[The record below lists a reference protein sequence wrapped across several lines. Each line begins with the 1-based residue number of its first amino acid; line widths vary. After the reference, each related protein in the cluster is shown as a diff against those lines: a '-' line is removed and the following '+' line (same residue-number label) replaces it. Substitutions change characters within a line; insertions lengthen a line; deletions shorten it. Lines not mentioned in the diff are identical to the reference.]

1 MTARPRA
8 LPPILLTV
16 LLHGALLLA
25 LLQEVQNQRQIRPRG
40 PAIQWLLPSATVIV
54 PHTHA
59 PAPRAAPTP
68 ASKAAAPITVHQ
80 ASAAAAPTSGSTENP
95 PAIAASPGAAPV
107 APVKDSAHDDPF
119 ALDKPATARTAP
131 ASADELLQQ
140 ARKSVGHI
148 DQQLRAES
156 PQRFPLPPPDS
167 MQARLERGINAAHEA
182 VPPKWYQGA
191 RMVEL
196 STSDGERK
204 SRLYKI
210 VTAFGS
216 YCVSISPEGRRSY
229 SNCP

>member
-16 LLHGALLLA
+16 LLHCALLLA
-25 LLQEVQNQRQIRPRG
+25 LLQGVQNQRQTRPRG
-40 PAIQWLLPSATVIV
+40 PAIQWLLPAASAPVTPR
-54 PHTHA
+54 PHE
-59 PAPRAAPTP
+59 PAPKPAPLT
-68 ASKAAAPITVHQ
+68 AAAITLHK
-80 ASAAAAPTSGSTENP
+80 ASAAAPQASSVTESAPV
-95 PAIAASPGAAPV
+95 IAASPGAAPV
-107 APVKDSAHDDPF
+107 TQAQDSAHDDPF
-119 ALDKPATARTAP
+119 ALDKPAAARTAP

-140 ARKSVGHI
+140 ARKSVGRI

-196 STSDGERK
+196 STPDGERK

-216 YCVSISPEGRRSY
+216 YCVTISPEGRRSY

>member
-8 LPPILLTV
+8 LPPLLLIV

-25 LLQEVQNQRQIRPRG
+25 MLQELPTQHKSAPRG
-40 PAIQWLLPSATVIV
+40 PAIQWLLPAATK
-54 PHTHA
+54 
-59 PAPRAAPTP
+59 PAPRTQPRRAAQALLP
-68 ASKAAAPITVHQ
+68 ASTAIITPSASTAAVTPPTAATVVPAPALQ
-80 ASAAAAPTSGSTENP
+80 ESRQ
-95 PAIAASPGAAPV
+95 
-107 APVKDSAHDDPF
+107 DDPF
-119 ALDKPATARTAP
+119 APEAPAAARSTP

-140 ARKSVGHI
+140 ARKSVGRI

-156 PQRFPLPPPDS
+156 PQRFPLPPPDGL
-167 MQARLERGINAAHEA
+167 QAKLERGINAAHEA

-196 STSDGERK
+196 SSADGERK

-210 VTAFGS
+210 STAFGS

>member
-8 LPPILLTV
+8 LPPLLLIV

-25 LLQEVQNQRQIRPRG
+25 MLQGQATQHQSAPRG
-40 PAIQWLLPSATVIV
+40 PVIQWLLPAVTKPATRPQPRRTALASASASTAII
-54 PHTHA
+54 T
-59 PAPRAAPTP
+59 PRAST
-68 ASKAAAPITVHQ
+68 AAVT
-80 ASAAAAPTSGSTENP
+80 P
-95 PAIAASPGAAPV
+95 PAATTV
-107 APVKDSAHDDPF
+107 APPPALLESRQDDPF
-119 ALDKPATARTAP
+119 APEAPAATRSTP

-140 ARKSVGHI
+140 ARKSVGRI

-167 MQARLERGINAAHEA
+167 LQAKLERGINAAHEA

-196 STSDGERK
+196 SSADGERK

-210 VTAFGS
+210 STAFGS